1 MLRRT
6 LVATIATSVFFALAL
21 VGTMSKSSAEP
32 VAGSDAGAAAAG
44 EPQMKE
50 ITDAVARFKE
60 RDFDGALK
68 LLKEA
73 AKQNAELPPA
83 QTIMAQWFSQANIPQ
98 GVRNYLE
105 QAVME
110 SPDDPDAYLFMGDI
124 AMRERRVTEA
134 KMLFEKA
141 ATLIAAFD
149 KNAKRKENM
158 QPRMLSGLAAV
169 AEAREDWPEAQKQL
183 EAWLKVDPKN
193 AVAMQR
199 LGRSLFQQKN
209 ATGALEKLKE
219 AAKADP
225 EMLTPEAYLA
235 QFYEQSGDRENAKKW
250 MAAALVAAPKDLKT
264 RLVVAQWALETGQ
277 LDEAQT
283 QSAAAMSIDSKS
295 LDAKTVRGNVAL
307 FQKDYPAAERYF
319 EAAHLQSPRNFAAS
333 NNLALVL
340 IEQKDEGKR
349 KRALEYAENNMKQYA
364 KSKEGIEA
372 ASTYGWVLYKMGKLD
387 EAEKALQAAVS
398 AGGLNADTAYYL
410 ARLYTDKGREDQ
422 AKQLLEIALKS
433 TGPFLMKKEAKELA
447 EQLKK

>member
-1 MLRRT
+1 MIRRT
-6 LVATIATSVFFALAL
+6 LVATIVAGAFFAFALAA
-21 VGTMSKSSAEP
+21 TTSKSSAEP
-32 VAGSDAGAAAAG
+32 VASADSNAAA

-50 ITDAVARFKE
+50 LTDAVGRFKE

-68 LLKEA
+68 FLKEA
-73 AKQNAELPPA
+73 VTKNTDLPPA
-83 QTIMAQWFSQANIPQ
+83 QVIMAQWFAQANIPQ
-98 GVRNYLE
+98 GMRNYLE
-105 QAVME
+105 QAVMD
-110 SPDDPDAYLFMGDI
+110 SPTDPEAYVLMGDI
-124 AMRERRVTEA
+124 AMRERRITEGE
-134 KMLFEKA
+134 MLFQKA
-141 ATLIAAFD
+141 NELIGKFD
-149 KNAKRKENM
+149 KSAKRKDVL
-158 QPRMLSGLAAV
+158 QPRILGGLAAV
-169 AEAREDWPEAQKQL
+169 CEARDDWPGAQKQL
-183 EAWLKVDPKN
+183 EAWLKVDPKSS
-193 AVAMQR
+193 AAMQR
-199 LGRSLFQQKN
+199 LGRCLFQQKN
-209 ATGALEKLKE
+209 PTGALEKLKE

-235 QFYEQSGDRENAKKW
+235 QFYEQAGDRENAKKW
-250 MAAALVAAPKDLKT
+250 MAAALVASPKDLKT

-277 LDEAQT
+277 LDEAQKE
-283 QSAAAMSIDSKS
+283 AAEAMRLDSKS
-295 LDAKTVRGNVAL
+295 LDAKVLRGAVAL
-307 FQKDYPAAERYF
+307 FQKDYPTAERYF
-319 EAAHLQSPRNFAAS
+319 EAAHLQSPKNFPAS

-410 ARLYTDKGREDQ
+410 ARLCVDKGREDQ

-433 TGPFLMKKEAKELA
+433 TGPFLMKKEALQLS